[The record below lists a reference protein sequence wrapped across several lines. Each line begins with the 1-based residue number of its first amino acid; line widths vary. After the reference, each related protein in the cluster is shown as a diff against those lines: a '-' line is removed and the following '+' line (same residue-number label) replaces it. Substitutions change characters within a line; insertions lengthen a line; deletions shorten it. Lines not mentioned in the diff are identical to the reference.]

1 MPEEKELVKKD
12 GAGTGMS
19 AMERL
24 RSARQTARL
33 GELREL
39 ENRRYE
45 IEEFLDIK
53 KTRDLR
59 MEFFSQLT
67 PKRIALVVGIFIGLP
82 LVISAFVLVKNAL
95 IPGQLLSEH
104 EEALNVANYDR
115 ATQVMEQYLSIK
127 TDDWERMTEHAY
139 LLVKNGNFDLARNNY
154 SKLLSKSPLRSDLDI
169 QYLSAM
175 SYLPR
180 ISTTK
185 SKMAEVLVSKE
196 SYMPALVA
204 QSILENEQFDLATT
218 DIDEAIKELQGLRKG
233 GEVYQRYQDLIST
246 FIVNMCRTDNP
257 FNSTLSPDF
266 SVYPANLKGSELFI
280 YGLDTNLKIDICVV
294 VPTEIDSP
302 FSPDLGV
309 LLYSLKTLIAIQAKD
324 NEAAIQ
330 SIAQSVAT
338 QSIPFNNYI
347 DGLILSFTGEF
358 QKAEAAFLRMG
369 LGAAP
374 VVLINRHIV
383 KMLRGT
389 EYWEDADEL
398 LKTALSD
405 VPNNA
410 QALNNLAINSML
422 NGRYGQA
429 KNDLEA
435 ALSSQKFYIYS
446 VYNLGIVQLLT
457 GDPEGAIARW
467 STLSGNEEEFPGI
480 KYYVGLA
487 YSNLGV
493 EEKALAVW
501 RNSVSEPGYAGL
513 SNLSLGD
520 VFAKEE
526 LGYETALNYYQTAYA
541 MDNDNYEAALKLAR
555 IKALLGNPEE
565 ALTEIV
571 RVEESL
577 GSSKQRNQVYF
588 RELAA
593 AIKGEILFI
602 ADDPTATETLAAAF
616 ESTKDLNLYKRVVDL
631 YTRQLL
637 KNDDVRKALD
647 VTRDALPTD
656 PTEITLLLSRAKAL
670 AAYNDLIAALEIIN
684 DAERLHPDN
693 PELLDTKA
701 GVLAKDQRWDQAVD
715 IYLEIF
721 DKNPN
726 VLSALDKAIKLL
738 ERVDPDSPRLED
750 IKKTFERSSFK
761 PDDNLLASA
770 RQTYESLD
778 EEGATKAK
786 AEIEEVA
793 GLMEIGTVSRLSGHL
808 YRGYR
813 FTQLG
818 NLTEALNEFVLATE
832 FASEEPET
840 AYQAWQHLANAYILT
855 AQYQLALDSLDKSIE
870 LNPPEGEQTSIILT
884 RAEVKARIG
893 LVEGAIEDY
902 NSVTKVLP
910 NFTLPYMR
918 RGIIYITVNNPEK
931 AIEELTV
938 VINIE
943 PDNLQAYRARYNA
956 YSLSGDTANAAK
968 DAKNISLLEQKLQNQ

>member
-1 MPEEKELVKKD
+1 MPEEKDLANKEE
-12 GAGTGMS
+12 AGTGMS
-19 AMERL
+19 AMEKL
-24 RSARQTARL
+24 RSARQSARQ
-33 GELREL
+33 GELRDL

-45 IEEFLDIK
+45 VEELLVIKEGQTSLWHDIL
-53 KTRDLR
+53 TH
-59 MEFFSQLT
+59 FS
-67 PKRIALVVGIFIGLP
+67 PKRIAIVAGIFIGLP
-82 LVISAFVLVKNAL
+82 VVISTIVFIRNAL

-104 EEALNVANYDR
+104 EEAVSVADYGR
-115 ATQVMEQYLSIK
+115 ATQAMEKYLSIK
-127 TDDWERMTEHAY
+127 TDDWERMAEHAY
-139 LLVKNGNFDLARNNY
+139 LLVKNGNFDIARNNY
-154 SKLLSKSPLRSDLDI
+154 AKLLSKSPLRSDLDI

-175 SYLPR
+175 SFLPR
-180 ISTTK
+180 LNTTK

-196 SYMPALVA
+196 SYVPALVA
-204 QSILENEQFDLATT
+204 QSILENEQFDLATS
-218 DIDEAIKELQGLRKG
+218 DIDLAIKEFQELRKG

-246 FIVNMCRTDNP
+246 FIVNLCRTENP
-257 FNSTLSPDF
+257 FDSTLSPDF
-266 SVYPANLKGSELFI
+266 SVYPTNLRGSELFI
-280 YGLDTNLKIDICVV
+280 YGLDTSLKIDICVV
-294 VPTEIDSP
+294 VPTEVDSP

-309 LLYSLKTLIAIQAKD
+309 LLYALKTLIAIQSKD

-338 QSIPFNNYI
+338 QSIPFNTYI

-369 LGAAP
+369 LEAAP
-374 VVLINRHIV
+374 VVLISRHIV

-389 EYWEDADEL
+389 EYWDDADEL
-398 LKTALSD
+398 LKKALD
-405 VPNNA
+405 EEPNNP

-435 ALSSQKFYIYS
+435 ALSAKKFYIHS
-446 VYNLGIVQLLT
+446 VYNLGIVQLVN

-467 STLSGNEEEFPGI
+467 STLSGKEEEFPGI

-541 MDNDNYEAALKLAR
+541 MDNENYEAALKLAR
-555 IKALLGNPEE
+555 VKALLGDPQE
-565 ALTEIV
+565 ALAEIT
-571 RVEESL
+571 RVEEGL

-602 ADDPTATETLAAAF
+602 ADDPAATETLATAF
-616 ESTKDLNLYKRVVDL
+616 ENTKDLNLYKRVVDL

-637 KNDDVRKALD
+637 KNDEVRKALD
-647 VTRDALPTD
+647 VTRIALPTD
-656 PTEITLLLSRAKAL
+656 PTEITLLLARAKAL
-670 AAYNDLIAALEIIN
+670 AAYNDIIEALEIIN

-693 PELLDTKA
+693 PELLDAKA

-721 DKNPN
+721 EKNPN
-726 VLSALDKAIKLL
+726 VLSALEKAIALL
-738 ERVDPDSPRLED
+738 ERVEPDSERLPE

-770 RQTYESLD
+770 RQTYETLD
-778 EEGATKAK
+778 EEGIKKAK

-793 GLMEIGTVSRLSGHL
+793 NLMEIGTVTKFTGHL

-813 FTQLG
+813 FSQLG
-818 NLTEALNEFVLATE
+818 NVTEALNEFELATE
-832 FASEEPET
+832 FADEEPEK
-840 AYQAWQHLANAYILT
+840 AYQGWQHLANAYILT
-855 AQYQLALDSLDKSIE
+855 AQYQLALESLSKSIE
-870 LNPPEGEQTSIILT
+870 LNPPNEEMTSIILT

-893 LVEGAIEDY
+893 LVEEAIEDY
-902 NSVTKVLP
+902 NQVTKVLP

-918 RGIIYITVNNPEK
+918 RGILYITINDPEK
-931 AIEELTV
+931 AIEELSV

-943 PDNLQAYRARYNA
+943 PENLKAYRARYNA
-956 YSLSGDTANAAK
+956 YSLLGDTANAAR
-968 DAKNISLLEQKLQNQ
+968 DAKNISLLEQKLAQ